1 MRRLPILYSSVM
13 ESDSCM
19 SVLAK
24 KSKLT
29 ADKVSTNLQNPWIFL
44 IGGLG
49 SLIAIWAILTMG
61 WPESVVLVSE
71 LVVLNIIVQLV
82 LLSVQRTGVVFG
94 VHQAFNLAAVALFGL
109 PTGIVITLITTLAV
123 WAVMTVRKRQSMT
136 HSAKTL
142 LYSTGMEV
150 IAVAVSGLIL
160 TVLRSTIPVGWLIV
174 RPIAWLIAA
183 IANDQLNLAMLAT
196 TLYLQKGSS
205 PIDFWKRN
213 VWAMPINITIGA
225 LGGVLLYGAISTMG
239 FRGMLIFI
247 VPLVLSAYAFHMYVR
262 AHEAQQSTAKGRTG
276 ELELA
281 NKQLTQVA
289 RRKEQALDTMTV
301 KIEEPLNGIRS
312 ALNTLIETH
321 GMLSPERRTE
331 LLSSIATHERSITSL
346 LESASQDED
355 TVDEKAAMPGRLF
368 NLSELVE
375 QVTDMLDRAAKSKRL
390 RLLTVTGDDPIYIE
404 ADEQKLREV
413 IMHLTTNAIKYT
425 PEGGSVFVRLSIV
438 EGKINLEVEDT
449 GSGIPRSEIKSIFK
463 SGYRVEKHQNT
474 IPGKGLGLTIVNENV
489 KAHDGTIDVESNV
502 DLGSRFTVKLPMHIS
517 APDYSDMLLTAP
529 SIYTTQEFI
538 IHARETIGS

>member
-1 MRRLPILYSSVM
+1 
-13 ESDSCM
+13 M

-24 KSKLT
+24 KSKLP
-29 ADKVSTNLQNPWIFL
+29 ADKASTNLQNPWIFL

-49 SLIAIWAILTMG
+49 SLIAFWAILSMG
-61 WPESVVLVSE
+61 LPDSPLLVGQVI
-71 LVVLNIIVQLV
+71 LLNIIVQLV

-94 VHQAFNLAAVALFGL
+94 VHQAFNLASVALFGL
-109 PTGIVITLITTLAV
+109 STGIVITLVSTLAV
-123 WAVMTVRKRQSMT
+123 WAVTTIRQRKSIS
-136 HSAKTL
+136 HGAKTL

-150 IAVAVSGLIL
+150 IALAISGLFL
-160 TVLRSTIPVGWLIV
+160 TVLRSVIPVGWLVI

-183 IANDQLNLAMLAT
+183 IVNDQLNLAMLAT
-196 TLYLQKGSS
+196 TLYVQKGSN
-205 PIDFWKRN
+205 PIEFWKRN

-262 AHEAQQSTAKGRTG
+262 AHEEQQSTAKGRTG

-321 GMLSPERRTE
+321 GMLPPERRTE
-331 LLSSIATHERSITSL
+331 LLASIATHERSIASL
-346 LESASQDED
+346 LEQSALQDDE
-355 TVDEKAAMPGRLF
+355 TLDEKAGMPRKLF
-368 NLSELVE
+368 NLTELVE
-375 QVTDMLDRAAKSKRL
+375 QVTAMLDRPAKSKRL
-390 RLLTVTGDDPIYIE
+390 RLLTVTSKDPIYIE
-404 ADEQKLREV
+404 ADQQKLREV

-425 PEGGSVFVRLSIV
+425 PEGGSVFVRLNVV
-438 EGKINLEVEDT
+438 EGKINLEIEDT
-449 GSGIPRSEIKSIFK
+449 GSGIPRSEIRSIFK

-474 IPGKGLGLTIVNENV
+474 IPGKGLGLAIVNENV
-489 KAHDGTIDVESNV
+489 KAHDGSIEVESNV

-517 APDYSDMLLTAP
+517 APDYSDMLLTTP

-538 IHARETIGS
+538 IHARETIGQ